1 MSHTH
6 TRVSLAYQD
15 LSELPMEFML
25 KYGDWL
31 DELDLTYNRISD
43 LRFLCHFPIISTL
56 ILDHNSIRSHV
67 KMPVM
72 KELHTLWLN
81 HNEITNLGV
90 FINSI
95 AKSCPKLK
103 YLSMM
108 NNDAAPSYFNGG
120 TYQQYIDYRQY
131 VISQIPSLEIL
142 DDKCIN
148 NEERKEA
155 EKIYQRAILQ
165 STRRAKRNGS
175 GSVESPPLMNNLDMS
190 IVEFFRPRRRAL
202 SMPGLMLKF

>member
-165 STRRAKRNGS
+165 STRRAKR
-175 GSVESPPLMNNLDMS
+175 

>member
-1 MSHTH
+1 MSQTH

-43 LRFLCHFPIISTL
+43 LRFLSHFPLLSTL
-56 ILDHNSIRSHV
+56 ILDHNTIRSHI
-67 KMPVM
+67 KLPVM
-72 KELHTLWLN
+72 SDLHTLWLN
-81 HNEITNLGV
+81 HNKVENLGV
-90 FINSI
+90 FIYSI

-103 YLSMM
+103 YLSLM

-120 TYQQYIDYRQY
+120 TYQQYVDYRQY
-131 VISQIPSLEIL
+131 VISQIPTLEIL
-142 DDKCIN
+142 DDKCITD
-148 NEERKEA
+148 EERGEA

-165 STRRAKRNGS
+165 SNRRAKR
-175 GSVESPPLMNNLDMS
+175 VL
-190 IVEFFRPRRRAL
+190 IVRLFRTRYRYDSWKSKTRPRPKR
-202 SMPGLMLKF
+202 